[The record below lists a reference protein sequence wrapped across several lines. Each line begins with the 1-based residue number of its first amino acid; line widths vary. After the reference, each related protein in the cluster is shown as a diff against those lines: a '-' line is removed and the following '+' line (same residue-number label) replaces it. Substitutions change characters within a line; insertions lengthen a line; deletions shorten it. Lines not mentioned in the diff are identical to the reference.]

1 MRGFARHAAALVVA
15 AVFLLPLFVM
25 ISGSLRPV
33 GLPPPLGLELV
44 PAVVTLENYGRLAEL
59 VPLWTLLGNSAI
71 VVAVAVPVTVLVASW
86 AAFGIRLLARRA
98 RHLAIVTLIALLLV
112 PATALW
118 ATRFEVYRAL
128 GVLDTLIPL
137 MAPALA
143 ASTPFFVL
151 IYVWSFTGLPDS
163 QLAAGR
169 LEGAS
174 AWQLW
179 RRVVMPQARP
189 ATLAVGVLAFGAF
202 WSNFIDPLLYVQ
214 NQPAYTLP
222 LGLRLLQLLNP
233 TEWPLLAT
241 AIVIATLPAVAVFL
255 LAHRLFLDDPLATL
269 RRRTR

>member
-1 MRGFARHAAALVVA
+1 MRAVGRHAPAVVVA
-15 AVFLLPLFVM
+15 AIFLLPLFMM
-25 ISGSLRPV
+25 ISGSLRQV
-33 GLPPPLGLELV
+33 GVPPPTGLELI
-44 PAVVTLENYGRLAEL
+44 PRNPTLDSYARLAEL
-59 VPLWTLLGNSAI
+59 VPLWTWLANSAI

-86 AAFGIRLLARRA
+86 AAFGIRLLGRRA
-98 RHLAIVTLIALLLV
+98 RRFAVVSLIALLLV
-112 PATALW
+112 PATAVW

-143 ASTPFFVL
+143 ASSPFFVL

-163 QLAAGR
+163 QLAAAR

-189 ATLAVGVLAFGAF
+189 ASLAVAVLAFGAF
-202 WSNFIDPLLYVQ
+202 WSNFLDPLLYVH
-214 NQPAYTLP
+214 NQSAYTLP

-233 TEWPLLAT
+233 TEWPLMA
-241 AIVIATLPAVAVFL
+241 AAMVIATLPAVAVFL
-255 LAHRLFLDDPLATL
+255 LAHRLFLDDPLAAL
-269 RRRTR
+269 RRTW

>member
-1 MRGFARHAAALVVA
+1 MRTVARHAPALVIA
-15 AVFLLPLFVM
+15 AIFMLPLYAM
-25 ISGSLRPV
+25 IIGSLRPL
-33 GLPPPLGLELV
+33 GLPPPTGLELL
-44 PAVVTLENYGRLAEL
+44 PRDLTLTNYARLAEL
-59 VPLWTLLGNSAI
+59 VPLWTWLTNSAL

-86 AAFGIRLLARRA
+86 AAFGIRLLNRRA
-98 RHLAIVTLIALLLV
+98 RRVAIVTLVALLLV

-118 ATRFEVYRAL
+118 ASRFEVYRTL

-151 IYVWSFTGLPDS
+151 IYVWVFTGVPDS

-179 RRVVMPQARP
+179 RRVVMPQCRP
-189 ATLAVGVLAFGAF
+189 ATLAVAVLAFGAF
-202 WSNFIDPLLYVQ
+202 WSNFIDPLLYIQ

-233 TEWPLLAT
+233 TEWPLMAAAT
-241 AIVIATLPAVAVFL
+241 VVATVPAIVVFL
-255 LAHRLFLDDPLATL
+255 LAHRLFLDDPLTSL
-269 RRRTR
+269 RSRR